1 LIEIKQPDAIK
12 GSALDFLGE
21 ARAQVQAIHES
32 FIRPETG
39 VYSYP
44 ALMYFMEYELHRYE
58 AYNFPLSLIVFEI
71 KNRRDGSS
79 TSDVLTSQAAGIAAM
94 RIDLVKRPLDIIGHF
109 EAVDYGLLLPNTTG
123 SSAAFV
129 ANRIL
134 ESLTATPL
142 VKGVDRNSLEL
153 AFGIACLPA
162 DGDDMESLVMSAKAA
177 KAKAKNG
184 QFPIVLSRSKKS
196 N

>member
-1 LIEIKQPDAIK
+1 
-12 GSALDFLGE
+12 
-21 ARAQVQAIHES
+21 
-32 FIRPETG
+32 
-39 VYSYP
+39 
-44 ALMYFMEYELHRYE
+44 
-58 AYNFPLSLIVFEI
+58 
-71 KNRRDGSS
+71 
-79 TSDVLTSQAAGIAAM
+79 M

>member
-1 LIEIKQPDAIK
+1 
-12 GSALDFLGE
+12 
-21 ARAQVQAIHES
+21 
-32 FIRPETG
+32 
-39 VYSYP
+39 
-44 ALMYFMEYELHRYE
+44 
-58 AYNFPLSLIVFEI
+58 
-71 KNRRDGSS
+71 
-79 TSDVLTSQAAGIAAM
+79 
-94 RIDLVKRPLDIIGHF
+94 
-109 EAVDYGLLLPNTTG
+109 
-123 SSAAFV
+123 
-129 ANRIL
+129 L